1 MLSQKLELQATR
13 GGNSILG
20 SFYRVTAWRGEDY
33 LGEEIYSGYTKR
45 ESLQRARERVKERGG
60 LGIFAN
66 A

>member
-13 GGNSILG
+13 DGNSIIG

>member
-1 MLSQKLELQATR
+1 MLKERIELQATR
-13 GGNSILG
+13 DGNSILG
-20 SFYRVTAWRGEDY
+20 SYYRVTAWRGEDY

>member
-1 MLSQKLELQATR
+1 MLSQKLELHATR
-13 GGNSILG
+13 DGNSIIG

>member
-1 MLSQKLELQATR
+1 MLRERLELRATR
-13 GGNSILG
+13 DGNAIIG

-33 LGEEIYSGYTKR
+33 LGEGIYSGYTKAESLRLAR
-45 ESLQRARERVKERGG
+45 ESVKERGG